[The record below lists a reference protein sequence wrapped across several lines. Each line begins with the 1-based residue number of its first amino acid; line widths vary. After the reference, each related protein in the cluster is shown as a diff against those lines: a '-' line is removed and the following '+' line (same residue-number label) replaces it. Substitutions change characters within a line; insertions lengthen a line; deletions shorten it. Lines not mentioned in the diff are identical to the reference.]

1 MSWQSYVDDHLMCDL
16 PGGGMLTSAAILG
29 HDGVVWAKSDKFP
42 DVTAAEVSAIM
53 GEFNNPGHL
62 ATTGLYLGGVKY
74 MMVAGEAGA
83 VLRGKMGAGGT
94 TVKKTSSALI
104 IGIYD
109 EPVTPGDCNVC
120 VENLGDYLIG
130 QNL

>member
-1 MSWQSYVDDHLMCDL
+1 MSWQLYVDDHLMCDL

-29 HDGVVWAKSDKFP
+29 HDG
-42 DVTAAEVSAIM
+42 VTAAEVSAIM

-94 TVKKTSSALI
+94 TVKKTSSALV